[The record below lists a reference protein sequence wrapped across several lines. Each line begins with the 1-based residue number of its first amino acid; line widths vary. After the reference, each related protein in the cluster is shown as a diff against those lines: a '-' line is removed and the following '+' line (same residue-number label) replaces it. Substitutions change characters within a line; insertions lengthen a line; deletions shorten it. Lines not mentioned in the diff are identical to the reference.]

1 MKKIVLPLIIASIAS
16 TAFAGGDTEDYNAC
30 LEAIKYEYQDVAKTR
45 ISRMKRNEIKIIV
58 WDLTGKHVVY
68 CDRSTKEVHE

>member
-1 MKKIVLPLIIASIAS
+1 MKKIVLPLV
-16 TAFAGGDTEDYNAC
+16 FAGLISTVNAGDDTEDYNAC
-30 LEAIKYEYQDVAKTR
+30 LQTIKYEYQDVAKTR
-45 ISRMKRNEIKIIV
+45 ISRMKRDEIKIIV

>member
-1 MKKIVLPLIIASIAS
+1 MKKIVLPLLIASVCS
-16 TAFAGGDTEDYNAC
+16 TAFAGKDTEDYNAC

-45 ISRMKRNEIKIIV
+45 ISRMKRDEIKIIV
-58 WDLTGKHVVY
+58 WDLTGKHIVY